1 MDFHPGFDQTFLW
14 LQQATAK
21 ALNRVDGENGRV
33 LLVVRVEMRPMV
45 GLAGFDVHPDYDS
58 VEPREF
64 RHRPTLTSSSPSR
77 GLNINARRLRP

>member
-45 GLAGFDVHPDYDS
+45 GLAGFDVHPIMI
-58 VEPREF
+58 P
-64 RHRPTLTSSSPSR
+64 
-77 GLNINARRLRP
+77 